1 MKDETK
7 PTFSSSLKEIAFF
20 IAIYLYFIGF
30 TYVYY
35 YYEEF
40 GISLR
45 ALETPVYFYFVFSY
59 NVLQNLTSVR
69 WSNVVLAPTIW
80 VGVLALYLLFL
91 VSMTVGWRRFRRV
104 LIILLLVAL
113 FPFFAAVASQTAKVE
128 ARKTRS
134 GSQGV
139 KEITFLLKT
148 DSADLLALKRLR
160 TLEAEESSKTIEG
173 RTAAASP
180 GTAPAQPTPSP
191 VPASSPTRYETDA
204 ETAAA
209 KLMSPAELND
219 FTRFVQAN
227 GRKEGEEVGELYYHK
242 LYLLTETSTS
252 FYVLLQP
259 RSDTFLPAGYV
270 YQVPKSAVLLSSV
283 RIQ

>member
-7 PTFSSSLKEIAFF
+7 PTFSSNLKEIAFF

-45 ALETPVYFYFVFSY
+45 ALETPVYFFFVFSY
-59 NVLQNLTSVR
+59 NVLQNLPSVR
-69 WSNVVLAPTIW
+69 WSDVVLTPTIR
-80 VGVLALYLLFL
+80 VEVLALYLLLL

-104 LIILLLVAL
+104 LVILLLTAL
-113 FPFFAAVASQTAKVE
+113 FPFFAAVASLTAKVE

-160 TLEAEESSKTIEG
+160 TLEAEGSSKTIDG
-173 RTAAASP
+173 GTAVASL
-180 GTAPAQPTPSP
+180 GTAPAQTTPAP
-191 VPASSPTRYETDA
+191 APASSPTSHETDA
-204 ETAAA
+204 ETAA

-259 RSDTFLPAGYV
+259 RSDAFLPAGYV